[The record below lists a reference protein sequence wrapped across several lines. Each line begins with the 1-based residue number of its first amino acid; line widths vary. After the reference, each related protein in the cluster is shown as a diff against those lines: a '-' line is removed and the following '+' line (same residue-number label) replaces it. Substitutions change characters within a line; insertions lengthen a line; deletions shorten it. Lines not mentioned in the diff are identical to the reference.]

1 MSSPTS
7 TGQSQIRFEDPKLV
21 SGLGSYLEDLTPEHT
36 LHLLLVRSPYAHAAI
51 ENIDLEAA
59 QALPGIA
66 AVYTARDLPDLYTPA
81 TGPKDAR
88 GVPHPALAREAVR
101 YMGQPVVAILAH
113 SLTAAHDAAQL
124 VWVDYQPLEALP
136 HPLAAIDGPAIHPGH
151 ESNVALRRKTSSGQ
165 EEVDR
170 IFAQAAHLV
179 GQPMVQQRVAPS
191 SLEGRG
197 TLAAWDGT
205 QGSLTVWSS
214 TQVPHGLRTGLART
228 LNLAENQIRVIAPDV
243 GGAFGAKLNVYPED
257 VLVAHLARHHRR
269 PVKWVERR
277 SEGFQA
283 TIHGRGQVA
292 QLEMA
297 LDAQGQILA
306 LRGRIIA
313 DLGAYL
319 LDTTTGPVSGT
330 VFMLPGAYRVPAF
343 HVEVL
348 GVYTH
353 ATPTA
358 AYRGAGR
365 PEATYY
371 IERLMDMAA
380 FQLGLDPAEIRRRNL
395 IEGPFPYKTITGATY
410 DSGNYPQ
417 ALELLLEK
425 TGYALLRQQQAQ
437 ARQQGRLIGLGLTVY
452 TEITGFGW
460 ETGVV
465 RIHPDGSAV
474 VYTGTVSQ
482 GQGNPT
488 TYAQIVASRL
498 GIEAS
503 RVQVVLGDTQTVHFG
518 QGTGGSRTLMV
529 GGSAILNAANVVRD
543 KCQKIAAHLL
553 EAAPEDLELTE
564 LGWTVV
570 GTDRAVGVKE
580 VAQTAYNPRKLPP
593 FMEPG
598 LEGLSTFNLKESNYP
613 FGAHL
618 AQVEVDPQT
627 GQVTLLNYTALDD
640 CGTVFNPLLV
650 DGQVHGGIAQGLGQ
664 ALYEGIV
671 LDESGQNITG
681 SFLEYTF
688 PRADQLGMFTT
699 HRTHTPSPTN
709 PLGAKGI
716 GEAGTIAATPAVVNA
731 VLDALGQAHL
741 DMPLTP
747 EKVWRSL
754 KGQG

>member
-1 MSSPTS
+1 MSSPIH
-7 TGQSQIRFEDPKLV
+7 TGKPQTRLEDPKLV
-21 SGLGSYLEDLTPEHT
+21 SGRGSYLEDLTPEHT
-36 LHLLLVRSPYAHAAI
+36 LHLLLVRSPYAHAQI
-51 ENIDLEAA
+51 EHIDLEAA
-59 QALPGIA
+59 SVLPGIEA
-66 AVYTARDLPDLYTPA
+66 IYTASQLPELYTPA

-124 VWVDYQPLEALP
+124 VWIDYQPLEALP
-136 HPLAAIDGPAIHPGH
+136 QPLAALDGPAIHPGH
-151 ESNVALRRKTSSGQ
+151 DSNIALKRKTSSGQ

-170 IFAQAAHLV
+170 IFTQAAHVV
-179 GQPMVQQRVAPS
+179 GQPMVQQRVTPNS
-191 SLEGRG
+191 MEGRG
-197 TLAAWDGT
+197 ILASWDGVRE
-205 QGSLTVWSS
+205 SLTVWSS
-214 TQVPHGLRTGLART
+214 TQVPHGLRTGLTQT
-228 LNLAENQIRVIAPDV
+228 LGLADNQIRVIAPDV

-257 VLVAHLARHHRR
+257 VLVAYLARHHHR

-277 SEGFQA
+277 NEAFLA
-283 TIHGRGQVA
+283 TTHGRGQVA
-292 QLEMA
+292 ELELA
-297 LDAQGQILA
+297 LDEQGQILG
-306 LRGRIIA
+306 LRGRVVA

-319 LDTTTGPVSGT
+319 LDTTTVPIGGT

-343 HVEVL
+343 HVESL
-348 GVYTH
+348 AVYTH
-353 ATPTA
+353 ATPTG

-380 FQLGLDPAEIRRRNL
+380 HHLGLDPAEVRRRNL
-395 IEGPFPYKTITGATY
+395 IQGPFPYKTITGATY

-425 TGYALLRQQQAQ
+425 THYPQLRQQQAL

-488 TYAQIVASRL
+488 TYAQIVAERL
-498 GIEAS
+498 GLDIGQI
-503 RVQVVLGDTQTVHFG
+503 QVVLGDTQTIHFG

-529 GGSAILNAANVVRD
+529 GGSAILKAANVVRE

-570 GTDRAVGVKE
+570 GTDRAVSVKE
-580 VAQTAYNPRKLPP
+580 VAQVAYNPRKLPP
-593 FMEPG
+593 VIEPG
-598 LEGLSTFNLKESNYP
+598 LEGLSTFNLKDANYP

-627 GQVTLLNYTALDD
+627 GQITLLNYTSLDD

-664 ALYEGIV
+664 ALYEGV
-671 LDESGQNITG
+671 VFDETGQNISS

-688 PRADQLGMFTT
+688 PRADQLTLFTT

-731 VLDALGQAHL
+731 VLDALGLAHL

-754 KGQG
+754 KG